1 MTSEN
6 ELNLVIA
13 KNTLLEI
20 YKVAAEGL
28 KFAKQISIWGI
39 IESLKIIRPKV
50 RTTLL
55 CSHHPFSKTSTLL
68 PY

>member
-1 MTSEN
+1 VTSDN
-6 ELNLVIA
+6 ELNLLIA

-50 RTTLL
+50 NIFNL
-55 CSHHPFSKTSTLL
+55 
-68 PY
+68 